1 MIEARSGRQPPRAQ
15 TRLTVARLRALLTLR
30 VRLAVLMGVVITGV
44 VGLAAYLETRQF
56 EAGYLRDL
64 ETQARS
70 TAHTIADDVELRPEP
85 LEADDLAESLREF
98 TEAFPSIRTIS
109 VVSFQDGKPEVV
121 ASTASRV
128 PADTLRVA
136 QEAFLRN
143 AFSEGDRTVPIRI
156 CAVPASRGEKVF
168 GAVALT
174 YSVAAAEALRQR
186 SRLVV
191 VWFVPIA
198 TVVLTLIVDLLARRL
213 VHKPIAAIRRTM
225 QRAARGDLSAR
236 APVQRED
243 EIGEVA
249 GGLNEMLAQME
260 GFNVALQEKVR
271 EATEELRT
279 RNAQLVESYQR
290 VLALR
295 EALARVDQMAAV
307 GQMAASVAHQIGT
320 PLNLIS
326 GYVQMIREEQGAT
339 SPVTRRLQIVEE
351 QISRVTGIVR
361 TLLDRARR
369 KPAKAPTDI
378 EELVRR
384 VCEVARPTL
393 DAQGVKLELRISPD
407 VPPVDAD
414 AVQFELALLNL
425 VTNSLDAMP
434 SGGTASITV
443 SGSAAGVRIEIA
455 DTGVG
460 IAPDLLPRI
469 FEPWVTTKSEGHGTG
484 LGLSI
489 TRDVVAG
496 HGGTITAA
504 SEPGSGATFT
514 IDLPAAGAAVPAPGA
529 PGA

>member
-1 MIEARSGRQPPRAQ
+1 MIDARSGRQSPPVQ
-15 TRLTVARLRALLTLR
+15 TRPIVARLRALLTLR
-30 VRLAVLMGVVITGV
+30 VRLAVLMGAVITGV

-85 LEADDLAESLREF
+85 LDTDDLADSLREF

-109 VVSFQDGKPEVV
+109 VVSFRSGEPEVV

-128 PADTLRVA
+128 TSDTLSVA
-136 QEAFLRN
+136 RQAILRN
-143 AFSEGDRTVPIRI
+143 AFSEGDRATPIRI
-156 CAVPASRGEKVF
+156 CAVPASRGDKVF
-168 GAVALT
+168 GAVVVT
-174 YSVAAAEALRQR
+174 YSVAAIEALRQR
-186 SRLVV
+186 SRFVV
-191 VWFVPIA
+191 VWFVPVA
-198 TVVLTLIVDLLARRL
+198 TVLLTVIVDLLARRL
-213 VHKPIAAIRRTM
+213 IHRPIAAIRRTM
-225 QRAARGDLSAR
+225 QRAAGGDLSAR
-236 APVQRED
+236 APIQRDD

-249 GGLNEMLAQME
+249 RGLNEMLAQME
-260 GFNVALQEKVR
+260 GFNVALREKVR
-271 EATEELRT
+271 EATEELRA
-279 RNAQLVESYQR
+279 RNAELVESYQR
-290 VLALR
+290 VFALR

-326 GYVQMIREEQGAT
+326 GYVQMIRQEEGAD

-351 QISRVTGIVR
+351 QIGRVTGSVR
-361 TLLDRARR
+361 TLLDHARR
-369 KPAKAPTDI
+369 RPAKAPTDI
-378 EELVRR
+378 VELVRR
-384 VCEVARPTL
+384 VCEVARPKL
-393 DAQGVKLELRISPD
+393 DAQGVKLDLRTSPGI
-407 VPPVDAD
+407 PPVEAD

-443 SGSAAGVRIEIA
+443 SPAAAGVRIEVV
-455 DTGVG
+455 DTGTG

-469 FEPWVTTKSEGHGTG
+469 FEPWVTTKAEGHGTG

-489 TRDVVAG
+489 TRDVVAW
-496 HGGTITAA
+496 HGGTITVT